1 MFSYILDLLYPP
13 LCLGCHDKLLDKG
26 RSICLACERKI
37 KPTNFHLLVDN
48 PVKERFWGRVDL
60 ERATSAYTFVK
71 GELLQHLIHQLKYDH
86 RPEIGLELGKLYG
99 SMLAD
104 DPFWKTVD
112 CIIPVPLHPKKEHKR
127 GYNQA
132 AKWAAGL
139 AESLD
144 IPSADNYLIR
154 TSFTET
160 QTKKS
165 RMERFTNVEHA
176 FSVQKAETMEGK
188 HLLLVDDVL
197 TTGATLEA
205 CALKLLEVKNVRVSV
220 ACIAL
225 AS

>member
-1 MFSYILDLLYPP
+1 MLSYLLDLLYPP
-13 LCLGCHDKLLDKG
+13 LCLGCHEKLLHKG
-26 RSICLACERKI
+26 RSICLTCERKV
-37 KPTNFHLLVDN
+37 KPTNFHLLSEN
-48 PVKERFWGRVDL
+48 PVKERFWGRVEI

-86 RPEIGLELGKLYG
+86 RPEIGIELGRLYG
-99 SMLAD
+99 SMLVEE
-104 DPFWKTVD
+104 PFWKTID
-112 CIIPVPLHPKKEHKR
+112 YIIPVPLHPKKQHKR

-132 AKWAAGL
+132 GKWADGL
-139 AESLD
+139 AQSLD
-144 IPSADNYLIR
+144 VLSTERYLIR
-154 TSFTET
+154 TNFTET

-165 RMERFTNVEHA
+165 RMERFANVEHA
-176 FSVQKAETMEGK
+176 FAVEHGNEIKGK

-205 CALKLLEVKNVRVSV
+205 CALKLLEIENVRVSV